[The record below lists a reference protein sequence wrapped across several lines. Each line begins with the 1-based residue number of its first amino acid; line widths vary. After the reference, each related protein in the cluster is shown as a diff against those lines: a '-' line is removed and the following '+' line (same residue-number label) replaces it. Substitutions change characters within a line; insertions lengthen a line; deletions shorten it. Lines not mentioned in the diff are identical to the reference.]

1 MKRNNSFFTLIVT
14 LLGVVLFCA
23 CNRQNKEAT
32 AENNSDT
39 VVAADN
45 ALPEQPC
52 DSVTLP
58 ESVILEEIQWH
69 LDHGN
74 IQEAEQWRSMLSNPP
89 DLKPTPQKE
98 KPKTPA
104 KTQSK
109 PANTG
114 KQGTIYISTYGANGK
129 VWGHVRMNGNTGRGT
144 IHDDEENTLT
154 ISVTRHGNE
163 LFGTDQNGRQYV
175 FKL

>member
-1 MKRNNSFFTLIVT
+1 M

-23 CNRQNKEAT
+23 CNRQNEEVS
-32 AENNSDT
+32 AENGTDT
-39 VVAADN
+39 TANTGEAI
-45 ALPEQPC
+45 AEQPC

-74 IQEAEQWRSMLSNPP
+74 IQEAEQWRSMLANPP
-89 DLKPTPQKE
+89 DLKPSTRQV
-98 KPKTPA
+98 KPKAAA
-104 KTQSK
+104 KTLAK

-129 VWGHVRMNGNTGRGT
+129 VWGGQIQHRVS
-144 IHDDEENTLT
+144 L
-154 ISVTRHGNE
+154 
-163 LFGTDQNGRQYV
+163 
-175 FKL
+175 